1 MIMNFTKINN
11 ITLVFNIIFCYNI
24 NPEKNNSPL
33 LNLTSMALKIVIFM
47 YIQFNFQPTVQW
59 LIYIYLGVEIN

>member
-1 MIMNFTKINN
+1 MNITKINN

-33 LNLTSMALKIVIFM
+33 INLTSMALKIVIFM
-47 YIQFNFQPTVQW
+47 YIQFNLQLTVKW
-59 LIYIYLGVEIN
+59 LIYIYLGIEIN

>member
-1 MIMNFTKINN
+1 MNITKINN

-24 NPEKNNSPL
+24 NPEKNNSPV

-47 YIQFNFQPTVQW
+47 YIQFNLKPKVKW
-59 LIYIYLGVEIN
+59 LLIYIYI